1 MIRIALFLAA
11 SKNTTHVLLV
21 HSQVVVTALIPLMDL
36 SVTALKE
43 IA

>member
-11 SKNTTHVLLV
+11 SQNTIHVLLD
-21 HSQVVVTALIPLMDL
+21 HSQAAVTAPIPLMDL
-36 SVTALKE
+36 SATALRG